1 MNNQNNKSTWIW
13 IGIILFLLIASFL
26 FGRCSEDPDVV
37 TRTITLKEIVTKSD
51 TIKEFIKT
59 IKKRKDSIRYKDSI
73 IYHDQEFDKEMVE
86 RFSKLQNEYDKIKSY
101 ISAVEKNTYSI
112 PIETEFYKTVNN
124 IEVQGKLL
132 SFQQD
137 HVLKERAVSMEIP
150 AIKTKFA
157 LYAGIGLQ
165 STTEL
170 TSISPSANVMFQNKN
185 GSIVGLQYSLDKSI
199 QITYS
204 IKIFDI
210 KR

>member
-1 MNNQNNKSTWIW
+1 MINQNNKSTWIW
-13 IGIILFLLIASFL
+13 IGVVLFLLIASFL
-26 FGRCSEDPDVV
+26 FGRYSEDPDVV

-51 TIKEFIKT
+51 TITKFTET
-59 IKKRKDSIRYKDSI
+59 TKKRKDSIRYKDSI
-73 IYHDQEFDKEMVE
+73 IYHDKEFDKEMVDK
-86 RFSKLQNEYDKIKSY
+86 FSKLNSEYEKLKAY
-101 ISAVEKNTYSI
+101 ISSVEKNTYSI
-112 PIETEFYKTVNN
+112 PIETDLYKTINN

-137 HVLKERAVSMEIP
+137 HVLKERTVSVEIP
-150 AIKTKFA
+150 TVKTKFA

-170 TSISPSANVMFQNKN
+170 TSLNPSANIMFQNKN
-185 GSIVGLQYSLDKSI
+185 GNIVGLQYGLDKSV
-199 QITYS
+199 QVAYS